1 MAASSAAAQ
10 VALRPHR
17 RDATGHF
24 LRPKEAHCE
33 GNPVNRRIAIAS
45 AAAFLVGSGLVHLYL
60 QKLERETSG
69 GVPVDVLVAVKDL
82 TPGAVLTEAA
92 IGVRQVPEAY
102 VDERRIRARD
112 AKDALGVPVTTAV
125 GAGEALV
132 WSDLAG
138 STLKGRQLSG
148 LVAEGM
154 RAVTITSKVNLF
166 EGLLRPGDRVDVLV
180 TSVDGSEGGTPTTRT
195 LLQNV
200 LVLSVGGDLGGSGE
214 GTLQEAQRGGASV
227 NLSVTSEQA
236 TELAQ
241 AEHRGRLRLV
251 LRNPNDI
258 ELVATPPRAQ
268 MERVPGA
275 PQTERKEIEHV
286 R

>member
-1 MAASSAAAQ
+1 M
-10 VALRPHR
+10 
-17 RDATGHF
+17 
-24 LRPKEAHCE
+24 
-33 GNPVNRRIAIAS
+33 NRRIAIAS
-45 AAAFLVGSGLVHLYL
+45 ASAFLVGTGLIHLYL
-60 QKLERETSG
+60 QQLERETSG
-69 GVPVDVLVAVKDL
+69 GAPVDVLVAVKDL

-125 GAGEALV
+125 SAGEALV

-154 RAVTITSKVNLF
+154 RAVTVTSKVNLF
-166 EGLLRPGDRVDVLV
+166 EGLLRPGDRVDVLL
-180 TSVDGSEGGTPTTRT
+180 TSVDGTEGGSPTTHA
-195 LLQNV
+195 LLQNI
-200 LVLSVGGDLGGSGE
+200 LVLSVGGDLGGSNE
-214 GTLQEAQRGGASV
+214 GSHEAQRGGASV

-236 TELAQ
+236 AELAQ
-241 AEHRGRLRLV
+241 AEHHGRLRLV

-258 ELVATPPRAQ
+258 ELVAVPPRARA
-268 MERVPGA
+268 ERARGA
-275 PQTERKEIEHV
+275 LQNERKEIEHV